1 MQGEKS
7 LSAARSAK
15 ARASRKS
22 SAPDAAPRK
31 SQSKATAALEAELQ
45 RAREQ
50 ALRALAE
57 LENHRKRAEKE
68 RAEAHK
74 YGAAA
79 LATDLLSVADNLR
92 RALDAAASAPAS
104 APDNDA
110 ALPGLLE
117 GVRATERELQN
128 VFRRHHIQAIDPKGE
143 AFDPHCHEAL
153 YEVESR
159 EQPPGTV
166 LEVAACGYRLEERLL
181 RPARVGVAKAPAGDT
196 PAGDT
201 PAGEPPAGETPP
213 QSPPAKPD
221 NS

>member
-92 RALDAAASAPAS
+92 RALDAAASAP
-104 APDNDA
+104 DNDA

-128 VFRRHHIQAIDPKGE
+128 VFRRHHIEAIDPKGE

-166 LEVAACGYRLEERLL
+166 LEVVACGYRLEERLL
-181 RPARVGVAKAPAGDT
+181 RPARVGVAKAPAGD
-196 PAGDT
+196 A
-201 PAGEPPAGETPP
+201 PAGETPAGETP
-213 QSPPAKPD
+213 LQSPPAKPD